1 MNVREGE
8 VLQPGIAES
17 LLGDRVV
24 RHPLVRRL
32 LAIDAERRLVL
43 MSLLVGA
50 LVFVPYVGAVGLWD
64 PWESHYG
71 EVAREMIARN
81 DYVHPYW
88 ESSWFFS
95 KPPLTMWMDVPGMA
109 LVGTNR
115 TAGKLALYTEWAMRM
130 PFVLLVLASL
140 ALLALAL
147 GRTVNHRVGLAS
159 TVVLATMPLFFLVTR
174 QVVTDTPF
182 VATLIARDGL
192 RDHRPASTSGP
203 GTAPAWW
210 MAFYVFCGPVHA
222 GQGAPRRGPAGGHP
236 PALRAGLRLPLGRR
250 RAARTHWR
258 WMTSAAYRKDGRGG
272 DGADARALR
281 RRCPGCGCCTGI
293 GVFLAVAGALVRRD
307 VRLPRRGRRG
317 EDASSTA
324 SSSTTT

>member
-8 VLQPGIAES
+8 ALRPGIAEA
-17 LLGDRVV
+17 LFGDRVV
-24 RHPLVRRL
+24 NHPWVRRL
-32 LAIDAERRLVL
+32 LAVDAERRLVA

-95 KPPLTMWMDVPGMA
+95 KPPLTMWMDVLGMA

-115 TAGKLALYTEWAMRM
+115 TTGKLALYTEWGMRM
-130 PFVLLVLASL
+130 PFVLVVLASL
-140 ALLALAL
+140 ALLAVAL
-147 GRTVNHRVGLAS
+147 GRTVNRRVGLAS

-182 VATLIARDGL
+182 VACLIAAMASRRSSCL
-192 RDHRPASTSGP
+192 PTRRPASSP
-203 GTAPAWW
+203 GTP
-210 MAFYVFCGPVHA
+210 
-222 GQGAPRRGPAGGHP
+222 PAGP
-236 PALRAGLRLPLGRR
+236 P
-250 RAARTHWR
+250 T
-258 WMTSAAYRKDGRGG
+258 GG
-272 DGADARALR
+272 G
-281 RRCPGCGCCTGI
+281 
-293 GVFLAVAGALVRRD
+293 
-307 VRLPRRGRRG
+307 
-317 EDASSTA
+317 
-324 SSSTTT
+324 